1 MTIGLR
7 AKYGPGMSEFKPDDQ
22 PGRPGATRLSKT
34 IATVI
39 LGVCVVVGAVA
50 LSFPWLDSLD
60 QRWTTCEVIE
70 ATPFQGDN
78 TSMQPWKVQIRTT
91 DCQDVIYSEGVTK
104 DNVEQIARSIEP
116 GAYELKMSW
125 VSRRLAD
132 GWWPTVAPSVDE
144 FRWAE

>member
-70 ATPFQGDN
+70 AIRFRVITPACSRGRSRFV
-78 TSMQPWKVQIRTT
+78 PP
-91 DCQDVIYSEGVTK
+91 
-104 DNVEQIARSIEP
+104 IA
-116 GAYELKMSW
+116 KM
-125 VSRRLAD
+125 
-132 GWWPTVAPSVDE
+132 
-144 FRWAE
+144 